1 MVAKLSSPCWKKQFK
16 LCSSCLT
23 RIIVHLF
30 LSSPSR
36 ILLVVLM
43 SICCLIVCLPA
54 LLPDNLFICL
64 SICISVYLSACLFL
78 WLSVCPC
85 VCLSV
90 YYFIWICTCCTS
102 AHTSSLVLPNIPNG
116 IKNLF
121 CRYLYLLPYTHE
133 RTCEVIE
140 MMLRLRRAKN
150 LDLRLQVSFL

>member
-36 ILLVVLM
+36 ILLAILM
-43 SICCLIVCLPA
+43 SICCLPFCLTIFLSVCL
-54 LLPDNLFICL
+54 F
-64 SICISVYLSACLFL
+64 VYLSIYLHVCFSDY
-78 WLSVCPC
+78 LSVRVS